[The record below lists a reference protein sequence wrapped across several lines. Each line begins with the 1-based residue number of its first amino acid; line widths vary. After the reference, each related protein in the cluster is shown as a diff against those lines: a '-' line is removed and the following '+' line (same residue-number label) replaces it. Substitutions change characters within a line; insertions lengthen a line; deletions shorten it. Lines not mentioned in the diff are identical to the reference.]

1 MSEPDAQWHRIVV
14 RIPFASHKH
23 ATIAKQSIEV
33 DAELQ
38 PHTVKRQL
46 DVDGDTLIGSFETL
60 TVRLA
65 RLAVNSF
72 LENVD
77 LVARTLAEFGDD
89 AERGSDKESATSIPA
104 ATPS

>member
-1 MSEPDAQWHRIVV
+1 M
-14 RIPFASHKH
+14 
-23 ATIAKQSIEV
+23 
-33 DAELQ
+33 
-38 PHTVKRQL
+38 KRQL
-46 DVDGDTLIGSFETL
+46 DVDGDTLIGCAFRWVACTMAESSFCFARRSFETL

-89 AERGSDKESATSIPA
+89 AERGSDKESAASIPTA
-104 ATPS
+104 APS